1 MSITPA
7 TPSELEYELKSRGK
21 GRWLLVLVV
30 VILIAIFVPPFISLN
45 RLKGRVGTTIGESLG
60 RRISI
65 GRISLRLLPQPG
77 FDLSD
82 VTIHDD
88 PAFSAEPMLHADS
101 VTATLRLSSLWRRR
115 LEIAS
120 LTFKEPSV
128 NLMRN
133 EAGKWNVAALV
144 ERAQQI

>member
-7 TPSELEYELKSRGK
+7 TPSQLDDGFNSRRR
-21 GRWLLVLVV
+21 GRWMLIIVVLVL
-30 VILIAIFVPPFISLN
+30 LAIFVPPFISLS
-45 RLKGRVGTTIGESLG
+45 RLKGRVGSTVGESLG
-60 RRISI
+60 RRVSI

-77 FDLSD
+77 FDLRD

-88 PAFSAEPMLHADS
+88 PAFSAEPMLHSSD

-120 LTFKEPSV
+120 LTFKEPS
-128 NLMRN
+128 
-133 EAGKWNVAALV
+133 
-144 ERAQQI
+144 